1 MTRIEK
7 RDLERLQYWQG
18 QMVRSRDF
26 RDNEAVE
33 AQRRW
38 WHNRAEHAAFG
49 ISLGLEASK
58 VDSAVTA
65 VLVRPGLAYDCF
77 GRELI
82 LDSAQTVPVPLKSPP
97 NVRSL
102 VLLMKYLSPEDGD
115 RSTATPE
122 VCWTDSHLKKFDAFE
137 FLWKPKEA
145 VRAED
150 GVPIAQVF
158 YTATVREINLEFFR
172 RPTQADAR
180 PTVATGTTL
189 RGKTPWQAQRLGVVD
204 DIGKVVE
211 VRTRV
216 DTSAGGFTSIPCYFG
231 WLGGPLL
238 DPKTGVL
245 LPVLFTSI
253 RDEAAD
259 GFTFAYWLFI
269 PNPISNGPNPL
280 NAATA
285 EMASSF
291 EPVPRPDLIVN
302 WIGCQMPVPIPFVP
316 LRDRTSNQLVL
327 KNIVKQ

>member
-18 QMVRSRDF
+18 QMLRSRDF

-49 ISLGLEASK
+49 ISRGLETSK
-58 VDSAVTA
+58 VDTAVTA
-65 VLVRPGLAYDCF
+65 VLVQPGLAYDCF

-82 LDSAQTVPVPLKSPP
+82 LETSQTVLVPSQSAS

-102 VLLMKYLSPEDGD
+102 VLLIRYVSPKDGEP
-115 RSTATPE
+115 STATAE
-122 VCWTDSHLKKFDAFE
+122 VCWTDSRLNRFDSVE
-137 FLWKPKEA
+137 FFWKPKET
-145 VRAED
+145 VRTED

-158 YTATVREINLEFFR
+158 YTATERKINPEFFR

-189 RGKTPWQAQRLGVVD
+189 RGKTPWQADTLGR
-204 DIGKVVE
+204 ISPGQIIE

-216 DTSAGGFTSIPCYFG
+216 DTSAGGFTSVPCYFA

-238 DPKTGVL
+238 DPRTGVL

-253 RDEAAD
+253 RDEAA
-259 GFTFAYWLFI
+259 GSFTFAYWVLQAGAVFQRA
-269 PNPISNGPNPL
+269 L
-280 NAATA
+280 VEQTK
-285 EMASSF
+285 
-291 EPVPRPDLIVN
+291 VPRPDLFVN
-302 WIGCQMPVPIPFVP
+302 WIGCQMPPPIPFVP

-327 KNIVKQ
+327 KNIVKPITDLLSEE